1 LVIITNKRLILPF
14 KIRSIELP
22 AVSIC
27 EANHIIDAA
36 IKLYQK
42 SNYEIIFSKAQ
53 REQVVRKLCGITYTE
68 AGDALFDAIA
78 QSESQKGSK
87 KISSSL
93 VLKKLREKIN
103 RNFLEGGFG
112 LTHLTSRPWEDYI
125 CPETSNFTF
134 DVNKILRDFKEV
146 ERLKVLSEQNISN
159 GIDESEIVNTINSIL
174 MRIPHVIIIYG
185 RGGVGKSAFPVHL
198 AGLLDFDI
206 WDFNINSTHSKW
218 IGEGSKQMRETLKKI
233 SNSSHLI
240 VRIDEYDRAIG
251 ATGETG
257 QGMHEAHKQ
266 VESEFMNWLQN
277 SQEESLL
284 IKNNIILVLTTNHK
298 ENITGPLLRSGR
310 SDLVIDIDNF
320 DAKSMKETF
329 KSTARRMKNRGV
341 KVVGFNSAEEL
352 QEAINLLDVEHLSE
366 LATLK
371 GFTVRDV
378 ENMIIEMA
386 AHAYY
391 YKVSG
396 GKDGLAWTNANFVE
410 VIEHSEGCVKE
421 NGTGE
426 LILGDRWLFQKSSEK
441 NIKDEN
447 KTIINP
453 TKFDNGF
460 QEK

>member
-1 LVIITNKRLILPF
+1 
-14 KIRSIELP
+14 
-22 AVSIC
+22 
-27 EANHIIDAA
+27 
-36 IKLYQK
+36 
-42 SNYEIIFSKAQ
+42 
-53 REQVVRKLCGITYTE
+53 
-68 AGDALFDAIA
+68 
-78 QSESQKGSK
+78 
-87 KISSSL
+87 
-93 VLKKLREKIN
+93 
-103 RNFLEGGFG
+103 
-112 LTHLTSRPWEDYI
+112 
-125 CPETSNFTF
+125 
-134 DVNKILRDFKEV
+134 
-146 ERLKVLSEQNISN
+146 
-159 GIDESEIVNTINSIL
+159 
-174 MRIPHVIIIYG
+174 
-185 RGGVGKSAFPVHL
+185 
-198 AGLLDFDI
+198 
-206 WDFNINSTHSKW
+206 
-218 IGEGSKQMRETLKKI
+218 
-233 SNSSHLI
+233 
-240 VRIDEYDRAIG
+240 
-251 ATGETG
+251 
-257 QGMHEAHKQ
+257 
-266 VESEFMNWLQN
+266 
-277 SQEESLL
+277 
-284 IKNNIILVLTTNHK
+284 
-298 ENITGPLLRSGR
+298 
-310 SDLVIDIDNF
+310 
-320 DAKSMKETF
+320 
-329 KSTARRMKNRGV
+329 MKNRGV